1 MAATAAA
8 AAAPEGPQAPVDR
21 VKLFVD
27 QGSEAGWESESL
39 AQALASLAGQAR
51 ETVLALE
58 LRPRHAYVV
67 VRPDASEAYLAAHKK
82 PLKEKPVS
90 IEVARPR
97 RR

>member
-1 MAATAAA
+1 
-8 AAAPEGPQAPVDR
+8 

-67 VRPDASEAYLAAHKK
+67 VRPDAGEAYLAANKK
-82 PLKEKPVS
+82 PLKENPVT